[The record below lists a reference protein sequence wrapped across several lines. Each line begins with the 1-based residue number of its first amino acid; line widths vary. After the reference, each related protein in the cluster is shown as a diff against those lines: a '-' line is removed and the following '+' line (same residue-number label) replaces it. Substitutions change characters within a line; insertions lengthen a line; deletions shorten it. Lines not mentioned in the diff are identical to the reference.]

1 MAKITCINCGYS
13 QEIEDK
19 RLILPYSYNC
29 VMCGNKRKEA
39 FDIYIDDGTW
49 IQKGK
54 KFSEI
59 TKEVVVKNE
68 NKITKWEYKM
78 VYLSNTNI
86 EQYLNNLGNQGW
98 ELVCSNFNATL
109 LKRPKN

>member
-1 MAKITCINCGYS
+1 MAKITCRFCGYS

-29 VMCGNKRKEA
+29 VMCGIKRKEV
-39 FDIYIDDGTW
+39 FDIYLDDGTL
-49 IQKGK
+49 IQVGQKL
-54 KFSEI
+54 SELP
-59 TKEVVVKNE
+59 KEVVVKNE

-78 VYLSNTNI
+78 VYLSNTDI

>member
-1 MAKITCINCGYS
+1 MEKITCINCGYS

-29 VMCGNKRKEA
+29 EMCGINRKEA
-39 FDIYIDDGTW
+39 FNIYLDDGTW
-49 IQKGK
+49 IQKGN
-54 KFSEI
+54 KFSVLP
-59 TKEVVVKNE
+59 KEVVVKNE

-78 VYLSNTNI
+78 VYLSNTDI